1 MGYDEEE
8 RETYFVFLRLL
19 GGLFD
24 GLFRSLLFLAILLI
38 LGRILDTMNEPTV
51 ACNAVNYI

>member
-38 LGRILDTMNEPTV
+38 LGRILDT
-51 ACNAVNYI
+51 